1 MSTILFAI
9 ALAWTCV
16 LPVPAPRNRP
26 PVAVDDVVMI
36 AGYTDYL
43 EIPVFANDY
52 DPEGKPIDVIA
63 LGGVDR
69 GKALL
74 LGIGRLARRQTKE
87 LGPKDEAMTFE
98 ETRTGGLLIGK
109 GGLYGN
115 VIRISPPLTATKD
128 DVDQAL
134 EILDR
139 ALAAVHE
146 AMA

>member
-74 LGIGRLARRQTKE
+74 LEGDAVGVYPDWSLVSSDDSDGIGKPVLIASGAYIISDGVLTS
-87 LGPKDEAMTFE
+87 
-98 ETRTGGLLIGK
+98 TGHWF
-109 GGLYGN
+109 
-115 VIRISPPLTATKD
+115 VWHTS
-128 DVDQAL
+128 
-134 EILDR
+134 
-139 ALAAVHE
+139 
-146 AMA
+146 